1 MNKITAVLMTLREI
15 NGRYGIPVETLDR
28 LEEEFREM
36 KVCTPLIGKFS
47 SGKSALLNALLGYS
61 EPVLGEDIAPET
73 AVPVELEYAENEDE
87 CPVTIFRNSGEAE
100 RCTLDAYRE
109 LTLDANKVRC
119 VRIALRNRA
128 LEQIPDIQL
137 VDMPGF
143 ESANDMHNRAID
155 GYVGRSMAYLLVF
168 PADDM
173 ILRKTM
179 ADVLRELC
187 RYQMPVEVVITK
199 CDKVENEDVYTQNLA
214 YLEESLKK
222 YVGTRKIVWYRTSR
236 NEGQLDS
243 FRLMLAALQE
253 RSKELLAARQKE
265 LLGPEASNTIRYLQA
280 RLNGSALSES
290 ELVGKEDRLRK
301 DMDAQAR
308 ALRERSEGFRNRIP
322 DCVAAICGEV
332 QKALNNTERTFVSL
346 VMNRHQI
353 NATLNGVVRQA
364 IASGVQ
370 DHYLPL
376 VDRYLQD
383 VSAGELDTKVN
394 ANVVMGDFDVK
405 KNSVVDPIVTGVGS
419 TLMTGLPAAGLI
431 LGGLFALAGMLLHK
445 RHQKEAED
453 QIRAMLNS
461 EVFPEVLR
469 QVEDSLRKEIGKHA
483 EALEQE
489 LGKQRE
495 AQETVLNKS
504 LADLR
509 RQMQEE
515 QAEKERSLAAVRG
528 DLAQLEELWHG
539 N

>member
-1 MNKITAVLMTLREI
+1 MNKIAAVLMTLREI

-199 CDKVENEDVYTQNLA
+199 CDKVENEDVYTQNLV

-222 YVGTRKIVWYRTSR
+222 YVGTRKIDWYRTSR
-236 NEGQLDS
+236 NE
-243 FRLMLAALQE
+243 
-253 RSKELLAARQKE
+253 
-265 LLGPEASNTIRYLQA
+265 
-280 RLNGSALSES
+280 
-290 ELVGKEDRLRK
+290 
-301 DMDAQAR
+301 
-308 ALRERSEGFRNRIP
+308 
-322 DCVAAICGEV
+322 
-332 QKALNNTERTFVSL
+332 
-346 VMNRHQI
+346 
-353 NATLNGVVRQA
+353 
-364 IASGVQ
+364 
-370 DHYLPL
+370 
-376 VDRYLQD
+376 
-383 VSAGELDTKVN
+383 
-394 ANVVMGDFDVK
+394 
-405 KNSVVDPIVTGVGS
+405 
-419 TLMTGLPAAGLI
+419 
-431 LGGLFALAGMLLHK
+431 
-445 RHQKEAED
+445 
-453 QIRAMLNS
+453 
-461 EVFPEVLR
+461 
-469 QVEDSLRKEIGKHA
+469 EIGRAH
-483 EALEQE
+483 
-489 LGKQRE
+489 
-495 AQETVLNKS
+495 V
-504 LADLR
+504 
-509 RQMQEE
+509 
-515 QAEKERSLAAVRG
+515 
-528 DLAQLEELWHG
+528 
-539 N
+539 